1 MDLKKKKVR
10 SDNFDHQN
18 EKLHDQKM
26 TRAVIE
32 SFLHLMASNFVIRIH
47 ILHFGY
53 EKLDYQVSTINRNC
67 LTNCKKNGPTM
78 AFRPKSAARN
88 SDTFIFRRLFVD
100 FLNTIISSINQS
112 TETKM
117 NLIAE
122 DVVRETIIISKI
134 SLNDENALFPR
145 LALHF

>member
-1 MDLKKKKVR
+1 MV
-10 SDNFDHQN
+10 
-18 EKLHDQKM
+18 
-26 TRAVIE
+26 
-32 SFLHLMASNFVIRIH
+32 
-47 ILHFGY
+47 
-53 EKLDYQVSTINRNC
+53 
-67 LTNCKKNGPTM
+67 
-78 AFRPKSAARN
+78 FRLKSAVRN

-100 FLNTIISSINQS
+100 FLNTIILSINQS

-122 DVVRETIIISKI
+122 DVVRETFIISKI

>member
-1 MDLKKKKVR
+1 
-10 SDNFDHQN
+10 
-18 EKLHDQKM
+18 
-26 TRAVIE
+26 
-32 SFLHLMASNFVIRIH
+32 
-47 ILHFGY
+47 
-53 EKLDYQVSTINRNC
+53 
-67 LTNCKKNGPTM
+67 M
-78 AFRPKSAARN
+78 AFRLKSAARN